1 MEGLGVISK
10 VEEPTEFVNSL
21 VLTSKSNGEL
31 RCCLTPRDSIRP

>member
-21 VLTSKSNGEL
+21 VTSKSNGEL
-31 RCCLTPRDSIRP
+31 RCCLDPQGTQ